1 MRFYRALGDIQ
12 ALSFDLD
19 DTLYDNVPVIIRA
32 EKLLTDWL
40 EARNPAFSAFS
51 CNEMKAFKVQAIAE
65 DPARRFHVTE
75 SRRHQLRLAG
85 LAAGLSGEASADLAD
100 EAVAYF
106 LAERSRVDVPR
117 ETFETLEALRKVFPL
132 VAITNGNV
140 DIDAIGLAPYF
151 DFAFKAGFDGA
162 AKPAADMFE
171 KTEAALG
178 LPGSAIVHVGDHL
191 VSDVLGARKAGFRAC
206 WYNHK
211 NNRQLKGQRVAV
223 LPDVEIGEISALL
236 GLL

>member
-1 MRFYRALGDIQ
+1 M
-12 ALSFDLD
+12 
-19 DTLYDNVPVIIRA
+19 P
-32 EKLLTDWL
+32 
-40 EARNPAFSAFS
+40 
-51 CNEMKAFKVQAIAE
+51 
-65 DPARRFHVTE
+65 
-75 SRRHQLRLAG
+75 
-85 LAAGLSGEASADLAD
+85 GEAAAELAD

-117 ETFETLEALRKVFPL
+117 ETFDTLEALGKAFPL

-140 DIDAIGLAPYF
+140 DIDAIGLSPYF

-162 AKPAADMFE
+162 AKPAADMFA

-178 LPGSAIVHVGDHL
+178 IPGSAILHIGDHL

-206 WYNHK
+206 WYNHEK
-211 NNRQLKGQRVAV
+211 NRQLKAQRVAV

-236 GLL
+236 TLL